1 MPVIHIATWPLKNE
15 DSVRMLVE
23 GVTRIVHESS
33 GAPLHKISVYI
44 TEVPPSRWC
53 DAGVLG
59 TDPQFREKSRRA
71 GYLDKT
77 P

>member
-1 MPVIHIATWPLKNE
+1 MPVIHIATWPLKDE
-15 DSVRMLVE
+15 DVVRGLVE
-23 GVTRIVHESS
+23 GITRVVHEST

-44 TEVPPSRWC
+44 TEVAPSRWC

-59 TDPQFREKSRRA
+59 SDPQFRDRSRRA
-71 GYLDKT
+71 SYSET